1 MTTRA
6 VIDDILAAAVCA
18 PSSHNTQPWSFAV
31 QDDQVVELVADR
43 SHALPV
49 NDPQDRELVIS
60 CGAALLNLR
69 VAAEEHGLRADV
81 LCGPSGDLLA
91 RDRLTR
97 VGEHDTG
104 RLAAAIRARHTHRG
118 PFTDRPLPPG
128 LGEDLRAAAA
138 QEEIGLVVVDPGPVR
153 EGLAD
158 LVDEGDRQQ
167 FADPSW
173 RRELASWLKPAT
185 AGDGLPVARVAGA
198 VTRLAVTRLDLGRS
212 TGVKDAGLVREAPLV
227 AVLWTAA
234 DAPADWL
241 ATGQG
246 LERVLLTAAGR
257 GVMAGFANQPWQV
270 CSLRPQLTRLLG
282 LTGHPQAVVRLGYPA
297 GRQIQDFHHIRRAQS
312 A

>member
-6 VIDDILAAAVCA
+6 VIDDILDAAVRA

-31 QDDQVVELVADR
+31 QGDRVVELVADR

-49 NDPQDRELVIS
+49 NDPSDRELVIS

-69 VAAEEHGLRADV
+69 VAAEQHGLRADV

-91 RDRLTR
+91 RVRLTR
-97 VGEHDTG
+97 VREHDG
-104 RLAAAIRARHTHRG
+104 DRLAAAIRARHTHRG
-118 PFTDRPLPPG
+118 PFTDRPLPAG
-128 LGEDLRAAAA
+128 LAERLTAAAE
-138 QEEIGLVVVDPGPVR
+138 QEEVGLVVVDPGPAR

-158 LVDEGDRQQ
+158 LVEDGDRQQ

-173 RRELASWLKPAT
+173 RRELAAWMKPT
-185 AGDGLPVARVAGA
+185 NAGEGIPVPRVAGA
-198 VTRLAVTRLDLGRS
+198 VTRLVVSHLDLGRS
-212 TGVKDAGLVREAPLV
+212 TGVKDAGLLREAPLV

-241 ATGQG
+241 AAGQG
-246 LERVLLTAAGR
+246 LERVLLTAAER
-257 GVMAGFANQPWQV
+257 GVMAGFANQPCQV
-270 CSLRPQLTRLLG
+270 PSLRPQLARVLG
-282 LTGHPQAVVRLGYPA
+282 VAGHPHVVVRLGFA
-297 GRQIQDFHHIRRAQS
+297 HRRQIQDFHHIRRAQS